1 MEDWRNPVTLL
12 ASMIARKRFAC
23 LLNRTTAR
31 MTKLESVKGK
41 DRRRP

>member
-1 MEDWRNPVTLL
+1 MEDLRNPVTLL
-12 ASMIARKRFAC
+12 ALAIARERFAPSPEPHH
-23 LLNRTTAR
+23 RR